1 MKFYIPLVVL
11 TLCLRAVSGSTAI
24 FEHHYISEN
33 PAWDFRVMRS
43 VLVDI
48 DKDGKSSL
56 LSEADIFAIENMSMQ
71 NQDCLEKPLV
81 ISFQGNNF
89 WMRHKLGSV
98 VVADHVIMPIV
109 TPEDESRQFGIIGF
123 QFFDHIQAISRWI

>member
-48 DKDGKSSL
+48 DKDGKPP
-56 LSEADIFAIENMSMQ
+56 LSVAKKHPEFQVTLCRHFVTTNVDFA
-71 NQDCLEKPLV
+71 
-81 ISFQGNNF
+81 
-89 WMRHKLGSV
+89 
-98 VVADHVIMPIV
+98 
-109 TPEDESRQFGIIGF
+109 
-123 QFFDHIQAISRWI
+123 HIKSE